1 MARMPNIHGGGAQTN
16 INGLGYERD
25 TNLMEI
31 ISELEGFTIDN
42 NKIYR
47 NGSLVAKHFSK
58 NSLYSGFLTIEGI
71 DYRNHISSKLLPD
84 DAIITK
90 DTCYIIEKKY
100 QNGSGSVDEKL
111 QTFQFKKEQ
120 YQKMF
125 SLLNIRVEI
134 YYLLNDWFQQPK
146 YRDTLAFIE
155 NNGSRYFFVP
165 NELIASLNI

>member
-1 MARMPNIHGGGAQTN
+1 MARAPNIHGGGAQTN

-25 TNLMEI
+25 TSLIQI
-31 ISELEGFTIDN
+31 ISELEGFTIN
-42 NKIYR
+42 NNEIYR

-58 NSLYSGFLTIEGI
+58 NSLYSGFLTMEGI
-71 DYRNHISSKLLPD
+71 DYRNYISSKLLPD
-84 DAIITK
+84 DAIITRDK
-90 DTCYIIEKKY
+90 CYIIEKKY

-125 SLLNIRVEI
+125 SPLNIKVEI
-134 YYLLNDWFQQPK
+134 CYLLNDWFQQAK
-146 YRDTLAFIE
+146 YRDTLTFIE
-155 NNGSRYFFVP
+155 NNGARYFFVP